1 MVVSILGAEGSCVL
15 DFANLRRSDIPELV
29 RITRENMS
37 QIILSAWGVEWR
49 DETLLETLMD
59 ANLIIE
65 VALEGKNVVGYYV
78 LDQMEDYVFI
88 ISIQLERGHQ
98 GKGLG
103 RYMMER
109 VEESALRSGLEGV
122 ELCVQSTNE
131 QAIGFYRHLGYR
143 LASRRR
149 NNLTMRKQFS
159 LD

>member
-1 MVVSILGAEGSCVL
+1 ML
-15 DFANLRRSDIPELV
+15 DFTSLRRSDIPELV
-29 RITRENMS
+29 RITRENMA

-59 ANLIIE
+59 ANLLIE
-65 VALEGKNVVGYYV
+65 VALKGQKVVGYHV
-78 LDQMEDYVFI
+78 LDQMGDYIFI
-88 ISIQLERGHQ
+88 VSIQLEKQHQ

-103 RYMMER
+103 RSMMER
-109 VEESALRSGLEGV
+109 VEESAIRSGLEGV

-149 NNLTMRKQFS
+149 NNLTMRKQFG
-159 LD
+159 LK

>member
-1 MVVSILGAEGSCVL
+1 ML
-15 DFANLRRSDIPELV
+15 DFASLHRSDIPELV
-29 RITRENMS
+29 RITRENMA
-37 QIILSAWGVEWR
+37 QIIMSAWGVEWR

-59 ANLIIE
+59 ASLSIE
-65 VALEGKNVVGYYV
+65 VALEDEKVVGYYV

-88 ISIQLERGHQ
+88 ISIQLEKQHQ
-98 GKGLG
+98 GMGLG
-103 RYMMER
+103 RTMMEK

-122 ELCVQSTNE
+122 ELCVQSTNQ

-159 LD
+159 SK

>member
-1 MVVSILGAEGSCVL
+1 MAVSILGAEGSCVL
-15 DFANLRRSDIPELV
+15 DFASLRRSDIPELV

-59 ANLIIE
+59 ANLSIE
-65 VALEGKNVVGYYV
+65 VALEGKQVVGYYV

-88 ISIQLERGHQ
+88 ISIQLEKRHQ
-98 GKGLG
+98 GKGMG
-103 RYMMER
+103 RCMMER

-122 ELCVQSTNE
+122 ELCVQSTND

>member
-1 MVVSILGAEGSCVL
+1 MSASILGAEGASLL
-15 DFANLRRSDIPELV
+15 DFTSLRRLDIPELV

-59 ANLIIE
+59 ANLLIE
-65 VALEGKNVVGYYV
+65 VALEGQKVVGYHV

-88 ISIQLERGHQ
+88 ISIQLEKQHQ

-103 RYMMER
+103 RFMMER
-109 VEESALRSGLEGV
+109 VEESAIRSGLEGV
-122 ELCVQSTNE
+122 ELCVQSTNH

-149 NNLTMRKQFS
+149 NNLTMRKQFVS
-159 LD
+159 K